1 MRKFFFFL
9 ILAMGPGI
17 GLLISIA
24 SNDKWGL
31 AVLMM
36 GLGLMISAPLAA
48 ALTGIGRSEG
58 RSGRGWGNGG
68 SGASGPLFKGD
79 SPLRRWDR

>member
-1 MRKFFFFL
+1 MRKCFFL
-9 ILAMGPGI
+9 LILSMGPAV
-17 GLLISIA
+17 GLLVSIA
-24 SNDKWGL
+24 SNDKWGV

-48 ALTGIGRSEG
+48 ALTGVG
-58 RSGRGWGNGG
+58 RSGCRSRQGWGIGG
-68 SGASGPLFKGD
+68 SGASGSLFKGD